1 MYARAAAQVSL
12 PRTSEVLEMSGS
24 QTERLTLFEQAIID
38 GVREHAHVWAQEA
51 SAHQ

>member
-12 PRTSEVLEMSGS
+12 RTSEVLEMSGS

-38 GVREHAHVWAQEA
+38 GVREHAHAWAQEA